1 MSHTPTTIRAEPSGG
16 FGPGWND
23 ASSLHRSDDGG
34 GVLSGLKSVRH
45 GTLAELIRFILT
57 LPESER
63 GKYEIEK
70 SGDHRLS
77 NGEIIALSQRA
88 DFPAA

>member
-34 GVLSGLKSVRH
+34 GLLSGLKSVRH

-57 LPESER
+57 LPQNER
-63 GKYEIEK
+63 GNYEIEK

-77 NGEIIALSQRA
+77 FSEIIALSQRP
-88 DFPAA
+88 DFPSS